1 MQPPSP
7 TPHPLISLKG
17 KQRGPVAV
25 KILLS
30 YRNKNN
36 NATNQCA
43 LGLFTVL
50 VVLIVSFLQF
60 SRGPREEK
68 KKKNNNNEIP
78 LLIKKTAGPRPGKV
92 R

>member
-68 KKKNNNNEIP
+68 KKKTTTMKFHS
-78 LLIKKTAGPRPGKV
+78 LLKKQQDLGLVK
-92 R
+92 